1 MHVLGLTLET
11 GDISYPLCRDPY
23 LVLLFKLLL
32 HVLNFLR
39 QVLALGLSY

>member
-11 GDISYPLCRDPY
+11 GDISCSLRRDPY
-23 LVLLFKLLL
+23 LVLLSKLLL

-39 QVLALGLSY
+39 QVLASGLNY